1 MSKSERS
8 AASRLREL
16 SEGSGHEYG
25 VFIKG
30 NNVGEPFTSGL
41 ADKVMFDA
49 SGIEPGTSLFHSH
62 TNEMPLSTQ
71 DFSLLL
77 NENVEKIGN
86 ITRNNDVFVA
96 SVGYGWRPSKE
107 EFLRI
112 TDNLENEISK
122 DFLYNSDF
130 MDLSVE
136 QRNYMFIR
144 EKAYRIARAFEWK
157 LEGGNLN
164 GKI

>member
-49 SGIEPGTSLFHSH
+49 SGIEPGTSLFHRH

-96 SVGYGWRPSKE
+96 SVGSGWRPSKE
-107 EFLRI
+107 EFKQTVERI
-112 TDNLENEISK
+112 DDEIGI
-122 DFLYNSDF
+122 DMQNNFEFLSWTI
-130 MDLSVE
+130 E
-136 QRNYMFIR
+136 ERNYMCIR
-144 EKAYRIARAFEWK
+144 EKAYRIARAFEWRI
-157 LEGGNLN
+157 EGGH
-164 GKI
+164 IDD